1 MERTDLDQ
9 WRAREVARLLALVET
24 QRRYYQEIVASI
36 PVGLMVLSSDLSI
49 LLANGAARGI
59 FGLQPGDSPHRRMD
73 TIFPTSLLDRI
84 EEVLKTGVADIGVII
99 ETRRDKRRL
108 RVSILAIRDWDAE
121 AAQEALLSIEDLT
134 SIEAVTAVEVPAAPI
149 AAEPVITAPVIE
161 SPVFSAPVV
170 EPPVVEPPVIEPPV
184 IEAPVI
190 EAAVIEAPVI
200 DPPVVEAPVIEAPV
214 IEPSPAPAATAIEV
228 PSVPPP
234 AVTASE
240 FVDNLD
246 AVMWA
251 VELPTMNFVFAS
263 PQAGKLLGFAPE
275 HWTSHPSFWLDRIH
289 DSDRDWVAQS
299 YERAIESGAAHSCEF
314 QAITAGRG
322 ALWLREYSRILP
334 AAEGQPRYMIGVA
347 VDVTER
353 RMLEDQLVQAERV
366 EAVSRLASRMAHD
379 LNNTLMILT
388 GYSEELLTALPAGS
402 TMRSDVQEILT
413 ATERVGGLTSQLLSF
428 ARRQGQAAAEMELES
443 ALGKISLRL
452 GALLGT
458 HVGLDLHLGSE
469 PNYVRADAS
478 QLEHVLTAI
487 VERARQGM
495 HAGEKITLQT
505 SRLEVTEDLRRPN
518 APLQPGAYAVISI
531 IAPAQPL
538 DGEAKAALFECSLPG
553 KEPWDDVAA
562 TLSRAY
568 GIVRQWGGDISV
580 SNASHGASVF
590 RIFLPRVEAPADVP
604 AEPVVAAAEP
614 PLPAPEPPAPLATI
628 LVVEDEAG
636 IRALVRKILRRQGYQ
651 VLEAAN
657 GQEAL
662 ALCRDSQRVELLIT
676 DVLMPHMGGRE
687 LVERLQTQGH
697 EMKVLYVSGYT
708 DDTSV
713 YSGQLPAGTAFLQK
727 PFTLGSLLDKVKE
740 VLAN

>member
-36 PVGLMVLSSDLSI
+36 PVGLMVLSVDLTI

-59 FGLQPGDSPHRRMD
+59 LGLLAGDSPHRRID
-73 TIFPTSLLDRI
+73 TILPASLLDRI
-84 EEVLKTGVADIGVII
+84 EEVLKTGVADIGVRI
-99 ETRRDKRRL
+99 ETSRGKRL
-108 RVSILAIRDWDAE
+108 RVSILAIRHWDEE
-121 AAQEALLSIEDLT
+121 AAQEALLTIEDLT
-134 SIEAVTAVEVPAAPI
+134 SVETPP
-149 AAEPVITAPVIE
+149 APVTE
-161 SPVFSAPVV
+161 T
-170 EPPVVEPPVIEPPV
+170 
-184 IEAPVI
+184 
-190 EAAVIEAPVI
+190 AVIEAPVA
-200 DPPVVEAPVIEAPV
+200 EAPVIETPV
-214 IEPSPAPAATAIEV
+214 IETPAA
-228 PSVPPP
+228 PPP

-246 AVMWA
+246 AVVWA
-251 VELPTMNFVFAS
+251 VEVPSMNFVFAS

-275 HWTSHPSFWLDRIH
+275 HWTSHPSFWLDRVH
-289 DSDRDWVAQS
+289 NADRDWVAQS
-299 YERAIESGAAHSCEF
+299 YQRAIESGTAQCCEF
-314 QAITAGRG
+314 QANTRG
-322 ALWLREYSRILP
+322 GGSLWLREYVRLLP

-353 RMLEDQLVQAERV
+353 RMLEDQFVQAERV

-379 LNNTLMILT
+379 LNNALMILT

-413 ATERVGGLTSQLLSF
+413 ATERVGGLTGQLLSF
-428 ARRQGQAAAEMELES
+428 ARRQGQATGEMELES
-443 ALGKISLRL
+443 ALEKISLRL
-452 GALLGT
+452 HALLGT
-458 HVGLDLHLGSE
+458 HLGLDLQLSPE
-469 PNYVRADAS
+469 PNRVRADGS
-478 QLEHVLTAI
+478 QLERVLTAI

-495 HAGEKITLQT
+495 HAGETIALQT
-505 SRLEVTEDLRRPN
+505 SRLEITEDLRRPGT
-518 APLQPGAYAVISI
+518 PLQPGSYAVISI
-531 IAPAQPL
+531 VAPAQPL

-562 TLSRAY
+562 MLSRAY
-568 GIVRQWGGDISV
+568 GVVRQWGGDISV
-580 SNASHGASVF
+580 SNASPAASLF
-590 RIFLPRVEAPADVP
+590 RIFLPRLEAPAALA
-604 AEPVVAAAEP
+604 AEPVLAAADAP
-614 PLPAPEPPAPLATI
+614 PAPAPEPPAPLATI

-657 GQEAL
+657 GEEAL
-662 ALCRDSQRVELLIT
+662 TLCRDNGQRVELLIT
-676 DVLMPHMGGRE
+676 DVLMPQMGGRE

-708 DDTSV
+708 DDTTI
-713 YSGQLPAGTAFLQK
+713 YLGELPAGTAFLQK

-740 VLAN
+740 VLAE